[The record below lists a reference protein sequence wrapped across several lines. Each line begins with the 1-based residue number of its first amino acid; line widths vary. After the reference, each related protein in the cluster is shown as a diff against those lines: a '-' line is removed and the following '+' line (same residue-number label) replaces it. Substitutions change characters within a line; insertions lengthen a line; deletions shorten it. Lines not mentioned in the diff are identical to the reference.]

1 LRELVN
7 AGRQEEAVP
16 LSVPIHCHVAL
27 APGNGYTIPQRRRNS
42 SVEKEAIMQVALAQ
56 VAPENVRAFIQEYF
70 DAWKGTDEHKILAYY
85 SDDVVL
91 HLPTGILEGKAA
103 VRDNFV
109 RPFITAFPGN
119 VHSIRNLAHARN
131 LVAVEWSFEAVH
143 KGAFAN
149 IEATGK
155 KVQVPGCSFYEY
167 DLVTRKIP
175 AGRIYFDF
183 ATLLR
188 QIGAGA

>member
-1 LRELVN
+1 
-7 AGRQEEAVP
+7 
-16 LSVPIHCHVAL
+16 
-27 APGNGYTIPQRRRNS
+27 
-42 SVEKEAIMQVALAQ
+42 MQVAAAQ

-70 DAWKGTDEHKILAYY
+70 DAWKGTDEHKILGYY
-85 SDDVVL
+85 SDEVVL

-109 RPFITAFPGN
+109 RPFIAAFPGN
-119 VHSIRNLAHARN
+119 VHSIRNLVHARN
-131 LVAVEWSFEAVH
+131 LVAVEWSFEAAH

>member
-1 LRELVN
+1 MTGT
-7 AGRQEEAVP
+7 AQFAAA
-16 LSVPIHCHVAL
+16 IAL
-27 APGNGYTIPQRRRNS
+27 AAANGYTIAPTATQC
-42 SVEKEAIMQVALAQ
+42 SVEKEASMQVAAAQ
-56 VAPENVRAFIQEYF
+56 AAPENVRAFIQEYF
-70 DAWKGTDEHKILAYY
+70 DAWKGTDEDKILAYY
-85 SDDVVL
+85 SDDVVIQ
-91 HLPTGILEGKAA
+91 LPTGTLEGKIA

-109 RPFITAFPGN
+109 RPFIAAFPGN
-119 VHSIRNLAHARN
+119 VHSIRNLAHAKN
-131 LVAVEWSFEAVH
+131 LVAVEWSFDAVH
-143 KGAFAN
+143 KGDFGK

-167 DLVTRKIP
+167 DLGSRKIP

>member
-1 LRELVN
+1 
-7 AGRQEEAVP
+7 
-16 LSVPIHCHVAL
+16 
-27 APGNGYTIPQRRRNS
+27 
-42 SVEKEAIMQVALAQ
+42 MQSASRMQA
-56 VAPENVRAFIQEYF
+56 APEDVRAFIQDYF

-91 HLPTGILEGKAA
+91 HLPTGTIEGKTA

-119 VHSIRNLAHARN
+119 VHAIRNLAHAQN
-131 LVAVEWSFEAVH
+131 LAAVEWSFEAVH
-143 KGAFAN
+143 KGPFAN

-155 KVQVPGCSFYEY
+155 QVRVPGCSFYEY
-167 DLVTRKIP
+167 DLETRTIP

-188 QIGAGA
+188 QIEAGA